1 MKLLIIKYL
10 MMELREMGHGVIDF
24 LQDVD
29 VCAFDC
35 KKNKG
40 RVLDTHI

>member
-1 MKLLIIKYL
+1 
-10 MMELREMGHGVIDF
+10 MELREMGHRVIDF

-29 VCAFDC
+29 VFDC
-35 KKNKG
+35 EKNKG